1 MYAQYNQGYAMNS
14 GPPGQPGMAQAPNMG
29 YSQPGGP
36 NPYGQ
41 PMPGRVPQVIKKKIS
56 THIIW

>member
-1 MYAQYNQGYAMNS
+1 MYAQYNQGYAVNS
-14 GPPGQPGMAQAPNMG
+14 GPPGQPGMPQVPTMG

-41 PMPGRVPQVIKKKIS
+41 PMQGRAPQVRSQKN
-56 THIIW
+56 